1 MLATWLFVALFTLIA
16 IGGCSSAFG
25 AASID
30 LTKITINAG
39 QDASAGSEVLF
50 TIQYTNR
57 SREPGEISCM
67 VNPIGGSASVEIPGG
82 MSEGITEFRLP
93 GLAAGTHEISCGPV
107 VDGSRPSLFVLTQDF
122 LVNPTPTDRAP
133 GISVTSM
140 QILENQTYWGG
151 TLTLVVGFE
160 NPGLGDGIIRCATFP
175 SSEGAELQP
184 VRAEPVG
191 EKTFV
196 FTFPGRISANY
207 RAMCD
212 GGDRLISGLT
222 STLSEPFFVSQ

>member
-1 MLATWLFVALFTLIA
+1 MSFCALIA
-16 IGGCSSAFG
+16 VNGCSSAFG

-39 QDASAGSEVLF
+39 QAASAGSEILF
-50 TIQYTNR
+50 TIHYTNR
-57 SREPGEISCM
+57 SREPGDISCV
-67 VNPIGGSASVEIPGG
+67 VNPMGGTASLRIPGG

-93 GLAAGTHEISCGPV
+93 GLSEGTHEISCGPV

-122 LVNPTPTDRAP
+122 LVSTTPADRTS

-140 QILENQTYWGG
+140 QILDNQTYWGG

-160 NPGLGDGIIRCATFP
+160 NPELGDGIIRCATFP
-175 SSEGAELQP
+175 SSEGVELQQ
-184 VRAEPVG
+184 VRAEPAG

-196 FTFPGRISANY
+196 FAYPRRISANY
-207 RAMCD
+207 QAMCD
-212 GGDRLISGLT
+212 AGDRLISGLT
-222 STLSEPFFVSQ
+222 STLPEQFFVSQ